1 MDHLSI
7 LFKNDNNLKCLIR
20 SIFNPRDTFP
30 SHLSDLGIAIAIIKI
45 PPDQSVH
52 SNGDRYL
59 KRGDVIEN
67 DSFNIRT
74 K

>member
-45 PPDQSVH
+45 PPDQC
-52 SNGDRYL
+52 
-59 KRGDVIEN
+59 
-67 DSFNIRT
+67 DSFERRQIFKT
-74 K
+74 G